1 MYYLLSYSAKHARDM
16 LSKMLQID
24 PAKRIDV
31 SEALAHPYVNIWF
44 DPAEVHA
51 VSLWVWTDGREE
63 GKEEVRGGKGGIHV
77 RRGGG
82 RRELGEGRGR

>member
-51 VSLWVWTDGREE
+51 VSLWVWTDGREG
-63 GKEEVRGGKGGIHV
+63 GKEEVRGGKGEI
-77 RRGGG
+77 RRGEG